1 MAMVTIGKRQ
11 EKPKARRF
19 LMFFCAAVRNG
30 KVIDT
35 VFSRSMQMIHDFH
48 SRYTDTECEERTI
61 ELKHIL

>member
-1 MAMVTIGKRQ
+1 MATATIGKRQ

-19 LMFFCAAVRNG
+19 LMFFCAALRNG

-35 VFSRSMQMIHDFH
+35 VFSRSMQMIRDFR
-48 SRYTDTECEERTI
+48 SRYTDAECEEHTI